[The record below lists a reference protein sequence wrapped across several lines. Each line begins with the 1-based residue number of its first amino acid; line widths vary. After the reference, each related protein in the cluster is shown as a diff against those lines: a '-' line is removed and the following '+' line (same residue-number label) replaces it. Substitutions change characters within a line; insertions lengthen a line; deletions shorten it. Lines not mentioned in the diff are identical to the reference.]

1 MVIIMITTWI
11 PQGKEKETGNKYINV
26 INQFPSKS
34 FEKAILPLG
43 VTSTKKGTKVI
54 SLIEVKEG
62 NYEKGLNLVTKRMLN
77 LSELEG
83 GVKYEIDT
91 LMSGKEAMSII
102 DLGMPKKPPM

>member
-1 MVIIMITTWI
+1 MITTWI
-11 PQGKEKETGNKYINV
+11 PQGDEKEAGNRYINV

-43 VTSTKKGTKVI
+43 VTSTKEGTKVL

-62 NYEKGLNLVTKRMLN
+62 NYEKALNLVSKRMLN

-83 GVKYEIDT
+83 GIKYKIET